1 MTVHPNDLILP
12 WLHLQSTF
20 TGTGGSTYPS
30 AETQPGPQQA
40 LPFETRWSGQAEG
53 LPVPSE
59 SFPKPKAAE
68 HVCCL
73 NLQGHPESGLGPA
86 RVGFRDV
93 LSLICNKTH
102 NLLSVSPGHKE
113 LLIPLPVTARAPQ
126 SPPETRT
133 WMHKLQL
140 GTTVDSNMKTL

>member
-93 LSLICNKTH
+93 LSLIDLMVIIACGSHGNICIIYPA
-102 NLLSVSPGHKE
+102 SVSKDGLGCAE
-113 LLIPLPVTARAPQ
+113 VATNPQ
-126 SPPETRT
+126 TSET
-133 WMHKLQL
+133 
-140 GTTVDSNMKTL
+140 